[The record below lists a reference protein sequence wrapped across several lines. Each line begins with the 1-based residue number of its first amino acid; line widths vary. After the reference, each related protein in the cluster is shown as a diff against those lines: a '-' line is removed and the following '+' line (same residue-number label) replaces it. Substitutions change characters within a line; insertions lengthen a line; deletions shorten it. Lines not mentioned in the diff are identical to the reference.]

1 MCLEGVWKK
10 SGNVLDRA
18 QEGVLKRFGSNWNG
32 GKGSRR
38 ILGGG
43 QEGVWKGLE
52 GVLKGSE
59 RSLKGAWKGP
69 GEDVE
74 GLWNLSARS
83 LEGVYS

>member
-38 ILGGG
+38 IL
-43 QEGVWKGLE
+43 EGVRKE
-52 GVLKGSE
+52 S
-59 RSLKGAWKGP
+59 
-69 GEDVE
+69 
-74 GLWNLSARS
+74 
-83 LEGVYS
+83 